1 MDPIISQELFTEQVE
16 EVRQSELLSI
26 LGWTV
31 ARSEYPELI
40 VNMTH
45 PNGSSRSFLLDC
57 RRFDELPPYIKLLDI
72 KGMPILDADALPQ
85 GGPHFFRYHN
95 SSSPYPSMCYEF
107 AAEYYDWWHTGSLDG
122 WHSRRD
128 KSDYRILG
136 ILNQLYQLY
145 RQTNG

>member
-1 MDPIISQELFTEQVE
+1 MDPIISRELFTKQVE

-45 PNGSSRSFLLDC
+45 PNVSSRSFLLDC
-57 RRFDELPPYIKLLDI
+57 RRFDELPPYIKLIDSI
-72 KGMPILDADALPQ
+72 GMPILDADALPQ

-95 SSSPYPSMCYEF
+95 STSPYPSMCYEF

-122 WHSRRD
+122 WHSRRGEP
-128 KSDYRILG
+128 DYRLLG